1 MKRLM
6 QSFVGLTLL
15 AVLTVLAAPGAVLA
29 QGKVEVL
36 WLGQAAVRITSPGGK
51 VIMIDPFLKKN
62 PKTPAKWK
70 DLKAL
75 GKVDV
80 ILVTH
85 GHFDH
90 IADAGALAKLTG
102 AKIAGG
108 AELVRNMAAYGMVP
122 AKQVIAMNKGGTIT
136 PIGPGIKL
144 TLVPADHSSSLG
156 VPHPSGKGQHYVF
169 GGPATGWVI
178 QLENGF
184 TIYHSGDTNV
194 FTDMSLIAKLYPL
207 DLAMISIGGHFTMD
221 PRGAAHAVGQLL
233 RPKMAL
239 PIHYGTFP
247 PLKGTPA
254 QFKAALGNAKV
265 RVLDLQPGGSLKF

>member
-1 MKRLM
+1 MRRLV
-6 QSFVGLTLL
+6 QAFLGLVLL
-15 AVLTVLAAPGAVLA
+15 AAVSAPNAAVA

-51 VIMIDPFLKKN
+51 VIMIDPFLRKN

-90 IADAGALAKLTG
+90 TADAGALAKLTG

-108 AELVRNMAAYGMVP
+108 AELVRNMAAYGMVSP
-122 AKQVIAMNKGGTIT
+122 KQVIAMNKGGTIT
-136 PIGPGIKL
+136 PAGPGIKM
-144 TLVPADHSSSLG
+144 TLVPADHSSSLA
-156 VPHPSGKGQHYVF
+156 VPMASGKGRQYIF
-169 GGPATGWVI
+169 GGPATGWVV

-194 FTDMSLIAKLYPL
+194 FTDMSLIGKLYPI
-207 DLAMISIGGHFTMD
+207 DLALVCIGGHFTMD
-221 PRGAAHAVGQLL
+221 PRGAAHAMSQLL
-233 RPKMAL
+233 TPKMAL
-239 PIHYGTFP
+239 PMHYGTFP

-265 RVLDLQPGGSLKF
+265 KVIDLQPGGSMTF

>member
-1 MKRLM
+1 MRRLV
-6 QSFVGLTLL
+6 QSFLGLVLL
-15 AVLTVLAAPGAVLA
+15 AALTVPNAAMA

-75 GKVDV
+75 GKIDV
-80 ILVTH
+80 ILITH

-90 IADAGALAKLTG
+90 TADVGELAKMTG
-102 AKIAGG
+102 AKVAGS
-108 AELVRNMAAYGMVP
+108 AELVRNMAAFGMVSP
-122 AKQVIAMNKGGTIT
+122 KQVIAMNKGGTIT
-136 PIGPGIKL
+136 PVGPDIKL
-144 TLVPADHSSSLG
+144 TLVPADHSSSLA
-156 VPHPSGKGQHYVF
+156 VPMASGKGRQYLF
-169 GGPATGWVI
+169 GGPATGWVV

-194 FTDMSLIAKLYPL
+194 FTDMSLISKLYPI
-207 DLAMISIGGHFTMD
+207 DLAMVCIGGHFTMD
-221 PRGAAHAVGQLL
+221 PRGAAHAVSQLL
-233 RPKMAL
+233 TPKMAL

-265 RVLDLQPGGSLKF
+265 KVIDLQPGGSMKF

>member
-1 MKRLM
+1 MRRLV
-6 QSFVGLTLL
+6 QTFLGLALL
-15 AVLTVLAAPGAVLA
+15 AALSVPGTAVA

-90 IADAGALAKLTG
+90 TADVGELAKMTG
-102 AKIAGG
+102 AKVAGG

-144 TLVPADHSSSLG
+144 TLVRADHSSSVT
-156 VPHPSGKGQHYVF
+156 VPGPGGKGHQYIF
-169 GGPATGWVI
+169 GGPATGWVV

-194 FTDMSLIAKLYPL
+194 FGDMALIGKLYPI
-207 DLAMISIGGHFTMD
+207 DLAMVCIGGHFTMD

-233 RPKMAL
+233 QPKMAL

-265 RVLDLQPGGSLKF
+265 KVIDLQPGGSVTF

>member
-1 MKRLM
+1 MRRLM
-6 QSFVGLTLL
+6 QSLLGLVLL
-15 AVLTVLAAPGAVLA
+15 AALSVPNAAMA

-75 GKVDV
+75 GKIDV

-90 IADAGALAKLTG
+90 IADVGELAKLTG
-102 AKIAGG
+102 AKVAGG
-108 AELVRNMAAYGMVP
+108 AELVRNMAAYGLVP
-122 AKQVIAMNKGGTIT
+122 GKQVIAMNKGGTIT
-136 PIGPGIKL
+136 PAGPNIKM
-144 TLVPADHSSSLG
+144 TLVSADHSSSVT
-156 VPHPSGKGQHYVF
+156 VPGPGGKGHQYIF
-169 GGPATGWVI
+169 GGPATGWVV

-194 FTDMSLIAKLYPL
+194 FGDMALIGKRYPI
-207 DLAMISIGGHFTMD
+207 DLAMVCIGGHFTMD
-221 PRGAAHAVGQLL
+221 PSGAAYAVRELL
-233 RPKMAL
+233 APKMAL

-265 RVLDLQPGGSLKF
+265 KVIDLQPGGSVKF

>member
-6 QSFVGLTLL
+6 QSFVSLSLI
-15 AVLTVLAAPGAVLA
+15 TVLAALIAPNGALA
-29 QGKVEVL
+29 QGKTEVL

-51 VIMIDPFLKKN
+51 VIMIDPFLRKN

-75 GKVDV
+75 GKIDV

-90 IADAGALAKLTG
+90 TADAGALAKLTG
-102 AKIAGG
+102 AKIAGS
-108 AELVRNMAAYGMVP
+108 AELVRNMAAYGMVSP
-122 AKQVIAMNKGGTIT
+122 KQVIAMNKGGTIT
-136 PIGPGIKL
+136 PIGPNIKL
-144 TLVPADHSSSLG
+144 TLVPADHSSSLA
-156 VPHPSGKGQHYVF
+156 VTNPMTKKREYIF
-169 GGPATGWVI
+169 GGPATGWVV

-194 FTDMSLIAKLYPL
+194 FTDMGLIAKLYPI
-207 DLAMISIGGHFTMD
+207 DLAMVAIGGHFTMD
-221 PRGAAHAVGQLL
+221 PRGAAHAVSQFLT
-233 RPKMAL
+233 PKMAL

-265 RVLDLQPGGSLKF
+265 KVLDLQPGGALKF

>member
-6 QSFVGLTLL
+6 QSFVGLALL
-15 AVLTVLAAPGAVLA
+15 VMLAAPQAAMA

-36 WLGQAAVRITSPGGK
+36 WLGQSAVRITSPGGK

-90 IADAGALAKLTG
+90 TADAGALAKLTG
-102 AKIAGG
+102 AKIAGS
-108 AELVRNMAAYGMVP
+108 AELVRNMAAYGMVSP
-122 AKQVIAMNKGGTIT
+122 KQVIAMNKGGTIT
-136 PIGPGIKL
+136 PVGPGIKL
-144 TLVPADHSSSLG
+144 TLVSADHSSSLA
-156 VPHPSGKGQHYVF
+156 VTNPMTKKQEYIF
-169 GGPATGWVI
+169 GGPATGWVV

-194 FTDMSLIAKLYPL
+194 FTDMGLIGKLYPL
-207 DLAMISIGGHFTMD
+207 DLAMVAIGGHFTMD
-221 PRGAAHAVGQLL
+221 PRGAAYAVRQFLA
-233 RPKMAL
+233 PKMAL
-239 PIHYGTFP
+239 PIHYATFP

-265 RVLDLQPGGSLKF
+265 KVLDLQPGGTLKF

>member
-1 MKRLM
+1 MRRLV
-6 QSFVGLTLL
+6 QTFLGLVLL
-15 AVLTVLAAPGAVLA
+15 AAMTVPNAAMA

-36 WLGQAAVRITSPGGK
+36 WLGQAAFRITTPGGK

-62 PKTPAKWK
+62 PKTPAQWK

-90 IADAGALAKLTG
+90 VADVGELAKLTG
-102 AKIAGG
+102 AKVAGG

-136 PIGPGIKL
+136 PIGTNIKL
-144 TLVPADHSSSLG
+144 TLVSADHSSSLTVAG
-156 VPHPSGKGQHYVF
+156 PGGKGRQYIF
-169 GGPATGWVI
+169 GGPATGWVM

-194 FTDMSLIAKLYPL
+194 FTDMGLIGKLYPI
-207 DLAMISIGGHFTMD
+207 DLALVCIGGHFTMD
-221 PRGAAHAVGQLL
+221 PSGAAHAVGQLL
-233 RPKMAL
+233 QPKMAL
-239 PIHYGTFP
+239 PMHYGTFP

-254 QFKAALGNAKV
+254 QFKAALGSAKV
-265 RVLDLQPGGSLKF
+265 KVIDLQPGGKVTF

>member
-1 MKRLM
+1 MRRLM
-6 QSFVGLTLL
+6 QSLLGLVLL
-15 AVLTVLAAPGAVLA
+15 AALSAPNVAVA

-36 WLGQAAVRITSPGGK
+36 WLGQSAVRITSPGGK

-62 PKTPAKWK
+62 PKTPAQWK

-90 IADAGALAKLTG
+90 IADVGELAKLTG
-102 AKIAGG
+102 AKVAGG

-136 PIGPGIKL
+136 PIGANIKL
-144 TLVPADHSSSLG
+144 TLVPADHSSSIG
-156 VPHPSGKGQHYVF
+156 VPKPGGKGRHFVF
-169 GGPATGWVI
+169 GGPATGWVV

-194 FTDMSLIAKLYPL
+194 FTDMSLISRLYPI
-207 DLAMISIGGHFTMD
+207 DLAMICIGGHFTMD
-221 PRGAAHAVGQLL
+221 PRGAAHAVSQLL
-233 RPKMAL
+233 TPKMAL

-265 RVLDLQPGGSLKF
+265 KVLDLQPGGKLTF